1 MKKRINLPSIKGPDG
16 MKWRLSSDGQFDV
29 RSYYVA
35 IRGTRAVTFS
45 LKCIW
50 WAQASKRV
58 ASFVWT
64 AAWGKVLIVDSL
76 VKRGITLVI

>member
-35 IRGTRAVTFS
+35 IRGTRAVTHF
-45 LKCIW
+45 L
-50 WAQASKRV
+50 
-58 ASFVWT
+58 
-64 AAWGKVLIVDSL
+64 
-76 VKRGITLVI
+76 